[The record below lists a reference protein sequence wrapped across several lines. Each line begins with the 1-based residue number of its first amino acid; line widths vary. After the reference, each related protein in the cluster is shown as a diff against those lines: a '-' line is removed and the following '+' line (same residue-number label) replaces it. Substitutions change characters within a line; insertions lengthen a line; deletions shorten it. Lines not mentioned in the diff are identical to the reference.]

1 MSWIVRDMEP
11 ADAVWIWNIIQDS
24 LGYECR
30 LETVRDR
37 LVYLCHK
44 PGNRVVVVMENGTG
58 RIGGFLHAADYEVI
72 YSGSQKNIVALAVD
86 PSLQGQGLGK
96 QLLRA
101 VEAWAQEC
109 HCIGVRLVSSSVR
122 VQAHAFYQHC
132 GYDPRKEQKNFV
144 KRIEALPDEWVSIQ
158 A

>member
-1 MSWIVRDMEP
+1 MKSTIAAIDFGTSKIVTLVAETSGTQRCDIIGAGIAMSWIVRDMEP

-44 PGNRVVVVMENGTG
+44 PGNRVFVVMENGTG

-72 YSGSQKNIVALAVD
+72 YSGSLKNIVALAVD

-96 QLLRA
+96 QLLCA
-101 VEAWAQEC
+101 VEA
-109 HCIGVRLVSSSVR
+109 
-122 VQAHAFYQHC
+122 
-132 GYDPRKEQKNFV
+132 
-144 KRIEALPDEWVSIQ
+144 
-158 A
+158 